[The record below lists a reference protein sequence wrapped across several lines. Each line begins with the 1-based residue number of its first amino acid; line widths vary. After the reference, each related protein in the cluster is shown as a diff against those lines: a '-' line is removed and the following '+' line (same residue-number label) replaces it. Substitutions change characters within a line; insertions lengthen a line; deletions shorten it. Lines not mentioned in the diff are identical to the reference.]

1 VLWQLGVYAGGCSV
15 RLGVYGCGN
24 LFVKETKVKRSG
36 REYRYLQL
44 VEGYRDENGKVRHR
58 VVANLGRADALKDSG
73 QLEALAGSF
82 ARLDPPLAGIR
93 RSVGPLLLVEHFLR
107 ELDVAGTVDRA
118 LPRSARSV
126 LSVGEVVCALVAS
139 RLCSPSPLYDVAG
152 WASGAAVHELLGIP
166 AALLNDDR
174 LGRALETFAVYAEDL
189 RSQVA
194 ANAIERFGVSA
205 GRLHVDL
212 TTVRVAGAYE
222 DSALVAKGWGSDR
235 RVARQVRTLQAAT
248 PDGTVLY
255 SRPDPG
261 NASELTLVGAALER
275 LLALSGP
282 GLLIVCDSAMGQPKT
297 LREIDHA
304 GVRFIVPLRAS
315 TGFRERFV
323 ADVGHQG
330 LRAVR
335 YLAKREAGLPPRER
349 TRYKGAIRD
358 WELTDPKT
366 TNPLMLRVAY
376 IHSSEEAT
384 QVAQARE
391 RALQKAEDALGRV
404 RNGLGGRYY
413 KTRRQIERRIGV
425 ILATNVTGLI
435 DAKVTTRKGRLT
447 LTWQRNHEAIAATA
461 SFDGIYALATN
472 LPSHPTAGQI
482 LRLYK
487 DQQIVERRH
496 RDVKQTL
503 KVRPIFLHND
513 DRVYALISIV
523 GIALLIFGLIEAQ
536 VRATLGEGQQLPG
549 LLPEGRSARPTG
561 RNILAAFQGLGL
573 TYTQHGIQLDQLTDT
588 QHHILQLLQIQP
600 PWPTPSDHALTNRG
614 KWG

>member
-1 VLWQLGVYAGGCSV
+1 M
-15 RLGVYGCGN
+15 
-24 LFVKETKVKRSG
+24 FVKETKVKRSG
-36 REYRYLQL
+36 REYVYLQL
-44 VEGYRDENGKVRHR
+44 VDGYRDESGKVKHR
-58 VVANLGRADALKDSG
+58 VVANLGRKDALKDSG

-82 ARLDPPLAGIR
+82 ARLDPPMAGTR

-107 ELDVAGTVDRA
+107 ELHVKDTVDGA
-118 LPRSARSV
+118 LPRSARSI

-166 AALLNDDR
+166 PALLNDDR

-189 RSQVA
+189 RSRVA
-194 ANAIERFGVSA
+194 AGAIERFGVDA

-212 TTVRVAGAYE
+212 TTVGVSGAYE
-222 DSALVAKGWGSDR
+222 DSALVCKGWASDR
-235 RVARQVRTLQAAT
+235 RVARQVRTLQAST

-261 NASELTLVGAALER
+261 NAAELTLVGASLER
-275 LLALSGP
+275 LLRISGP

-297 LREIDHA
+297 MREIDQA
-304 GVRFIVPLRAS
+304 GVRFVVPLRAS
-315 TGFRERFV
+315 AGFRERFL
-323 ADVGHQG
+323 ADVGHHA
-330 LRAVR
+330 LRPVR
-335 YLAKREAGLPPRER
+335 YLPQREQKLPPKLR
-349 TRYKGAIRD
+349 TVFKGALRD
-358 WELTDPKT
+358 WEIPGTDQHPT
-366 TNPLMLRVAY
+366 LRLRVAY

-391 RALQKAEDALGRV
+391 RALQKAEDALERM

-413 KTRRQIERRIGV
+413 KTREQVERRIGQ
-425 ILATNVTGLI
+425 ILGVNITGLI
-435 DAKVTTRKGRLT
+435 DVTVTTRNGKLT
-447 LTWQRNHEAIAATA
+447 VTWQRNQDAITTAA

-472 LPSHPTAGQI
+472 LPGRLSAGHV

-496 RDVKQTL
+496 RDMKQTL

-513 DRVYALISIV
+513 DRVYALLSIV
-523 GIALLIFGLIEAQ
+523 GISLLIFGLIEAQ
-536 VRATLGEGQQLPG
+536 TRAALGPEQHLPG
-549 LLPEGRSARPTG
+549 LLPEGRAARPTG
-561 RNILAAFQGLGL
+561 RNVLAAFQGLGL
-573 TYTQHGIQLDQLTDT
+573 TYTHTGIQLDPLTDT
-588 QHHILQLLQIQP
+588 QQHILDLLAIQP
-600 PWPTPSDHALTNRG
+600 PWPQHADHALTNRG

>member
-1 VLWQLGVYAGGCSV
+1 M
-15 RLGVYGCGN
+15 
-24 LFVKETKVKRSG
+24 FVKETKVKRSG
-36 REYRYLQL
+36 REYSYLQL
-44 VEGYRDENGKVRHR
+44 VEGYRDEQGKVRHR
-58 VVANLGRADALKDSG
+58 VVANLGRKDALKESG

-82 ARLDPPLAGIR
+82 ARLDPPMAGTR

-107 ELDVAGTVDRA
+107 ELAVKDTVDAA

-126 LSVGEVVCALVAS
+126 LSVGEVVCALLAS

-166 AALLNDDR
+166 PALLNDDR
-174 LGRALETFAVYAEDL
+174 LGRALETFAVYSEHL

-194 ANAIERFGVSA
+194 ARAIERFGVSA

-222 DSALVAKGWGSDR
+222 DSALVAKGWGADR

-261 NASELTLVGAALER
+261 NASELTLVGASLER
-275 LLALSGP
+275 LLELSGP

-297 LREIDHA
+297 LREIDRA

-315 TGFRERFV
+315 AGFRERFL
-323 ADVGHQG
+323 ADVGHRA
-330 LRAVR
+330 LRPVR
-335 YLAKREAGLPPRER
+335 YVPEREAKLPAAQR
-349 TRYKGAIRD
+349 TRFRGALRG
-358 WELTDPKT
+358 WEIPAGDAPAL
-366 TNPLMLRVAY
+366 NLRVAY

-384 QVAQARE
+384 QVADARE
-391 RALQKAEDALGRV
+391 RALAKAEDALGRV
-404 RNGLGGRYY
+404 RNGLGGRYN
-413 KTRRQIERRIGV
+413 KTRRQVERRIGQ
-425 ILATNVTGLI
+425 ILTSKIAGLI
-435 DAKVTTRKGRLT
+435 DVKVSTRKGKLI
-447 LTWQRNHEAIAATA
+447 LAWQRNQQAIDTAAA
-461 SFDGIYALATN
+461 FDGIYALATN
-472 LPSHPTAGQI
+472 LPGRISAGHV

-496 RDVKQTL
+496 RDLKQTL

-536 VRATLGEGQQLPG
+536 TRAALGEDQQLPG
-549 LLPEGRSARPTG
+549 LLPEGRAAKPTG
-561 RNILAAFQGLGL
+561 RNILTAFQGLGL
-573 TYTQHGIQLDQLTDT
+573 TYTHHGIELDQLTDT
-588 QHHILQLLQIQP
+588 QQHVLDLLNIQL
-600 PWPTPSDHALTNRG
+600 PWPQQTDLALSSRG

>member
-1 VLWQLGVYAGGCSV
+1 M
-15 RLGVYGCGN
+15 
-24 LFVKETKVKRSG
+24 FVKETKVKRSG
-36 REYRYLQL
+36 REYSYLQL

-58 VVANLGRADALKDSG
+58 VVANLGRKDALKDSG

-82 ARLDPPLAGIR
+82 ARLDPPMAGTR

-107 ELDVAGTVDRA
+107 ELAVKDTVDAA

-126 LSVGEVVCALVAS
+126 LSVGEVVCALIAS

-166 AALLNDDR
+166 PALLNDDR
-174 LGRALETFAVYAEDL
+174 LGRALETFAVYAEHL

-194 ANAIERFGVSA
+194 AAAIERFGVSA

-222 DSALVAKGWGSDR
+222 DSALIAKGWGADR
-235 RVARQVRTLQAAT
+235 RVARQVRTLQACT

-261 NASELTLVGAALER
+261 NASELTLIGASLER
-275 LLALSGP
+275 LLELSGP
-282 GLLIVCDSAMGQPKT
+282 GLLIVCDSAIGQPKT
-297 LREIDHA
+297 LREIDAA
-304 GVRFIVPLRAS
+304 GVRFVVPLRAS
-315 TGFRERFV
+315 AGFRERFLED
-323 ADVGHQG
+323 AGHAA
-330 LRAVR
+330 LRRVE
-335 YLAKREAGLPPRER
+335 YVPDREANLPAKLR
-349 TRYKGAIRD
+349 TRFKGTLRD
-358 WELTDPKT
+358 WEIPASGDEPALK
-366 TNPLMLRVAY
+366 LRVAY

-384 QVAQARE
+384 QVAEARE
-391 RALQKAEDALGRV
+391 RALAKAEDALARM

-413 KTRRQIERRIGV
+413 KTRGQVERRIGQ
-425 ILATNVTGLI
+425 ILGVNITGLI
-435 DAKVTTRKGRLT
+435 DVKVSTRKGKLT
-447 LTWQRNHEAIAATA
+447 LAWQRNQDAIDTTA

-472 LPSHPTAGQI
+472 LPGRITAGHV

-496 RDVKQTL
+496 RDMKQTL

-523 GIALLIFGLIEAQ
+523 GISLLIFGLIEAQ
-536 VRATLGEGQQLPG
+536 TRAALGEDQQLPG
-549 LLPEGRSARPTG
+549 LLPEGRAARPTG
-561 RNILAAFQGLGL
+561 RNILTAFQGLGL
-573 TYTQHGIQLDQLTDT
+573 TYTHHGIELDQLTDT
-588 QHHILQLLQIQP
+588 QQHILDLLNIQP
-600 PWPTPSDHALTNRG
+600 PWPQQSDLALTNCG
-614 KWG
+614 KRD

>member
-1 VLWQLGVYAGGCSV
+1 M
-15 RLGVYGCGN
+15 
-24 LFVKETKVKRSG
+24 FVKETKVKRSG
-36 REYRYLQL
+36 REYSYLQL

-58 VVANLGRADALKDSG
+58 VVANLGRKDALKDSG

-82 ARLDPPLAGIR
+82 ARLDPPMAGTR

-107 ELDVAGTVDRA
+107 ELNVKDTVDGA
-118 LPRSARSV
+118 LPRSARSI

-166 AALLNDDR
+166 PALLNDDR

-189 RSQVA
+189 RSRVA
-194 ANAIERFGVSA
+194 AGAIERFGVDA

-212 TTVRVAGAYE
+212 TTVGVSGAYE
-222 DSALVAKGWGSDR
+222 DSALIAKGWASDR
-235 RVARQVRTLQAAT
+235 RVARQVRTLQASTA
-248 PDGTVLY
+248 DGTVLY

-261 NASELTLVGAALER
+261 NAAELTLVGASLER
-275 LLALSGP
+275 LLAISGP

-297 LREIDHA
+297 MREIHDA
-304 GVRFIVPLRAS
+304 GVRFVVPLRAS
-315 TGFRERFV
+315 AGFRERFLTD
-323 ADVGHQG
+323 AGHQA
-330 LRAVR
+330 LRPVR
-335 YLAKREAGLPPRER
+335 YLPEREAKLPAKLR
-349 TRYKGAIRD
+349 TRFTGALRD
-358 WELTDPKT
+358 WEIPGTDTQPS
-366 TNPLMLRVAY
+366 LRLRVAY

-391 RALQKAEDALGRV
+391 RALVKAEDALQRM

-413 KTRRQIERRIGV
+413 KTREQVQRRIGQIV
-425 ILATNVTGLI
+425 GSNITGLI
-435 DAKVTTRKGRLT
+435 DVTVTNNDKLT
-447 LTWQRNHEAIAATA
+447 LAWQRNQPAIDTAA

-472 LPSHPTAGQI
+472 LPGRITAGQI

-487 DQQIVERRH
+487 DQQIIERRH
-496 RDVKQTL
+496 RDIKQTL

-513 DRVYALISIV
+513 DRVHALISIV
-523 GIALLIFGLIEAQ
+523 GISLLIFGLIEAQ
-536 VRATLGEGQQLPG
+536 TRAALGPEQQLPG
-549 LLPEGRSARPTG
+549 LLPEGRAARPTG

-573 TYTQHGIQLDQLTDT
+573 TYTHHGIQLDPLTDT
-588 QHHILQLLQIQP
+588 QQHILDLLQIHP
-600 PWPTPSDHALTNRG
+600 PWPTQPDHALTNCG